1 MKRTHAQWLITI
13 AAVISVW
20 MAVYGI
26 QRWMEPKKIT
36 AARLKHVVESA
47 QFVDLSDADTQSDAA
62 LLKKRDEQL
71 RNIAKMV
78 NGLDFRERELN
89 RQNQTLNVLFERLN
103 AQERNLLIDLTL
115 RESMN
120 QFMTALDQMPAQ
132 QRQKFIQQGLA
143 EISNGRT
150 AQELEKTR
158 ALGSDVMEKISQEG
172 MRAYFEKA
180 STETKMDLAP
190 LMESIN
196 DIMQGMSDNPMIHNR
211 R

>member
-1 MKRTHAQWLITI
+1 MKRTHAQWLITLAALI
-13 AAVISVW
+13 AVW
-20 MAVYGI
+20 LLVYGI
-26 QRWMEPKKIT
+26 QQWMAPKKIT
-36 AARLKHVVESA
+36 AARLKTTVESA
-47 QFVDLSDADTQSDAA
+47 HFTDLSDASASVDAET
-62 LLKKRDEQL
+62 LKQRDRKL
-71 RNIAKMV
+71 RQIAKMV

-89 RQNQTLNVLFERLN
+89 RQNQTLNRFFERLN
-103 AQERNLLIDLTL
+103 AQERNTFIDLTL

-120 QFMTALDQMPAQ
+120 QFMSALDQMPPQ

-158 ALGSDVMEKISQEG
+158 ALGADVMEKISQEG

-196 DIMQGMSDNPMIHNR
+196 DIMQGMSENPMFQNR